1 MSTLEYKERPPDPA
15 QIALSKGDL
24 SVYFACSVLG
34 GEMTAADVRLSYI
47 TCSNFLPG
55 SCTANVGA
63 NLATAVKSC
72 QSGQASLFK
81 ICSAEHY

>member
-47 TCSNFLPG
+47 TCSHFLPG

-72 QSGQASLFK
+72 QSGQAS
-81 ICSAEHY
+81 H